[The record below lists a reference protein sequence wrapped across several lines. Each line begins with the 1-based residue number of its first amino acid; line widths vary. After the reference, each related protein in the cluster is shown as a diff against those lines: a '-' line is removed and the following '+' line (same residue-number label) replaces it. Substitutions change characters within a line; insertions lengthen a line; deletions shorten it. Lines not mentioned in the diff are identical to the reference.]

1 MGRGGAIFRTAGG
14 FDFGRRRGAGGVDC
28 TVTTSIG
35 INIETGVSL
44 LSAVRR
50 AAKTSPATCSRS
62 DANKGSV
69 KEREVMGVCAPLS
82 A

>member
-1 MGRGGAIFRTAGG
+1 MGRDGVISRTAGG

-35 INIETGVSL
+35 INVGTGVSL

-50 AAKTSPATCSRS
+50 AVTSPATCSRS
-62 DANKGSV
+62 DANNGSV
-69 KEREVMGVCAPLS
+69 KAREVMGACAPLS
-82 A
+82 V